1 MNNSTACRR
10 SSLGLFPGQPA
21 PRPRQLAEGEQAL
34 VGLLC
39 VYDHVLERAVDR
51 MGGVVRAR
59 KPKRLP
65 AVLHQPLQDHL
76 WHVGEQHQADLKRGL
91 CRPQTAG

>member
-1 MNNSTACRR
+1 M
-10 SSLGLFPGQPA
+10 
-21 PRPRQLAEGEQAL
+21 
-34 VGLLC
+34 
-39 VYDHVLERAVDR
+39 
-51 MGGVVRAR
+51 RAR